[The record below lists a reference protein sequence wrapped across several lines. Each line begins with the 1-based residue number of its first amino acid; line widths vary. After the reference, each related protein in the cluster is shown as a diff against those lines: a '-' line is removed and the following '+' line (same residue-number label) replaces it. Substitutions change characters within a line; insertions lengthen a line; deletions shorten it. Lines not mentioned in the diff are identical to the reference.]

1 MGFFFLMQ
9 RQTTQID
16 KVAGLK
22 NLSYCE
28 KENRSC

>member
-1 MGFFFLMQ
+1 MGK

-22 NLSYCE
+22 NLPFCE